1 VEVQYFVKI
10 ASSSG
15 AKDKTIVLIVKEID
29 LSFFPVR
36 KMKKFKKFTTELSSP
51 AATLTASNF

>member
-1 VEVQYFVKI
+1 VQYFVKI